1 MKKFKDM
8 GYVYYQIGKTGRL
21 RAKVLEQILKKKGGD
36 EDFLREAL
44 KVYTLLGDKS
54 SAERVIKALSK
65 FKRLKVETGEK
76 SQTFIYLKKT

>member
-1 MKKFKDM
+1 M